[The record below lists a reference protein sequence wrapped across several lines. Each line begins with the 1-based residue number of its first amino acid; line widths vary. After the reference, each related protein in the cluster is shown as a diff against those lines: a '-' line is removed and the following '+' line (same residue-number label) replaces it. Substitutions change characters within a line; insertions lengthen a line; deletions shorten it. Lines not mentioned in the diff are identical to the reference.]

1 MTDQTNSAETEFAPS
16 EASAG
21 HAPASH
27 ASTSHDPAGHAPANP
42 VPMRIRA
49 RGRSFLALVLSP
61 EAPLADWLTGLDAQ
75 IARSVGFFAGRPVIL
90 DLGLVAQDTEGLD
103 ALQEALTA
111 RGIHM
116 IGLEGADRSWT
127 QLETWDWPATLEG
140 GRASGAVDFPE
151 AETDAP
157 APELAIPERA
167 ESLIVDRAIRSG
179 QSIMHLD
186 GDIIVIGSV
195 ASGAELIAGGS
206 VHVYGALRGRAI
218 AGVGGQP
225 GARIFASRMQAE
237 LLAIDGFYM
246 IAEEMEAALYDQ
258 PAQAMLSDDRV
269 SVIKLS

>member
-1 MTDQTNSAETEFAPS
+1 MTDLTNSAEAESAPN
-16 EASAG
+16 
-21 HAPASH
+21 HVPAS
-27 ASTSHDPAGHAPANP
+27 PVPPNP

-90 DLGLVAQDTEGLD
+90 DLGLIAQDAEGLD
-103 ALQEALTA
+103 VLQEALMA

-116 IGLEGADRSWT
+116 IGIEGADRSWI
-127 QLETWDWPATLEG
+127 QLEGWDWPATLEG

-151 AETDAP
+151 AETDVPASDLAAP
-157 APELAIPERA
+157 PRA

-206 VHVYGALRGRAI
+206 VHIYGALRGRAI

-246 IAEEMEAALYDQ
+246 IAEEMKTELYDQ
-258 PAQAMLSDDRV
+258 PAQAMLSEDRV
-269 SVIKLS
+269 NVIKLI

>member
-1 MTDQTNSAETEFAPS
+1 MTDQTTRADIDP
-16 EASAG
+16 
-21 HAPASH
+21 APAR
-27 ASTSHDPAGHAPANP
+27 A
-42 VPMRIRA
+42 PMRIRA

-61 EAPLADWLTGLDAQ
+61 EAPLTEWLSGLDNQ

-90 DLGLVAQDTEGLD
+90 DLGLVAQDAEGLD
-103 ALQEALTA
+103 QLQEELVA

-127 QLETWDWPATLEG
+127 PLQDWEWPASLEG
-140 GRASGAVDFPE
+140 GRASGSVEFPE
-151 AETDAP
+151 ATTETGE
-157 APELAIPERA
+157 APEPVLPSTQRA

-186 GDIIVIGSV
+186 GDIVVLGSV

-206 VHVYGALRGRAI
+206 IHVYGALRGRAI

-246 IAEEMEAALYDQ
+246 IAEEIEAGLHDQ
-258 PAQAMLSDDRV
+258 PAQALLTEDRV
-269 SVIKLS
+269 TVTKLA